1 VVAAF
6 SEPTR
11 LASNHDEGLAPAD
24 NGSDGMG
31 RGLEGHKFF
40 ASIWWGLGVV
50 CSKAV
55 SHYIRKDVGHAI
67 VVEAVRGAKVGF

>member
-1 VVAAF
+1 
-6 SEPTR
+6 
-11 LASNHDEGLAPAD
+11 
-24 NGSDGMG
+24 MG

-67 VVEAVRGAKVGF
+67 VVEAVRGAEVGF